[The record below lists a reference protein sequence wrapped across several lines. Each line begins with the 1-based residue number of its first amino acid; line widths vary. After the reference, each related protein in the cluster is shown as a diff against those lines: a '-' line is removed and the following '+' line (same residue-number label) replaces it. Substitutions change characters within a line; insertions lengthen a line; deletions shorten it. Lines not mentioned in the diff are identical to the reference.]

1 MYCDGIPLAHLAN
14 PLQLCC
20 CSVAVE
26 IFQNWDF
33 LALER
38 RPLGVTLPLVYWYIT
53 GQSVEMATLLFI
65 SYDTPGSQFQLHK
78 TIDKI
83 HKLFFPEQGVAAKTV
98 KKIPLKTLK
107 LSVSSSVAV
116 QLEIDNGNYRRE
128 KGGNSRHV
136 KLQLWRFMGRFGSK
150 AAAAAEWHRAACA

>member
-38 RPLGVTLPLVYWYIT
+38 RPLGVTLPLVYWYIA
-53 GQSVEMATLLFI
+53 GQSVEMATLVNG
-65 SYDTPGSQFQLHK
+65 PNKFQMLRQHTSKYFLH
-78 TIDKI
+78 
-83 HKLFFPEQGVAAKTV
+83 E
-98 KKIPLKTLK
+98 IPL
-107 LSVSSSVAV
+107 
-116 QLEIDNGNYRRE
+116 
-128 KGGNSRHV
+128 
-136 KLQLWRFMGRFGSK
+136 SK
-150 AAAAAEWHRAACA
+150 ESFV